1 MLDQDR
7 IDQIVK
13 DAAAATLGSG
23 VVQSVRTSSMVD
35 FEGTEALRIRITLT
49 EGSTNEVRSA
59 ALKALSEIHDRLQK
73 EGEER
78 FPIIE
83 YDETRRG
90 AS

>member
-23 VVQSVRTSSMVD
+23 VVQSVRSSPMVD
-35 FEGTEALRIRITLT
+35 FEGAEALRIQITLT
-49 EGSTNEVRSA
+49 EGSTNEVRST
-59 ALKALSEIHDRLQK
+59 ALKALSEIHDRLQR

-83 YDETRRG
+83 YDEARRG